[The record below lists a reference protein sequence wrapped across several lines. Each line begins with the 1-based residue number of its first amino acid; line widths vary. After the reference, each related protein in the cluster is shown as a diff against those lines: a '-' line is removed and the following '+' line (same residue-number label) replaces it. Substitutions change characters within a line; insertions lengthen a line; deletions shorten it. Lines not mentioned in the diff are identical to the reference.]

1 MFVRSLIT
9 LLLLLVPLALV
20 ADDTTRIEFDPPT
33 SREDGTELD
42 PATEIAQYDLYCRYK
57 EAEEFARDG
66 SVLTIP
72 GMTETGEHETTYGEF
87 LPERGRY
94 DCALTATDTDGR
106 ESDYSEIVEVSWL
119 DAPGSPTNVII
130 VR

>member
-1 MFVRSLIT
+1 MRILIA
-9 LLLLLVPLALV
+9 LLLLAPLALV
-20 ADDTTRIEFDPPT
+20 ADDTRIEFDPPVT
-33 SREDGTELD
+33 REDGTELD
-42 PATEIAQYDLYCRYK
+42 PATEIEHYDLYCRYQD
-57 EAEEFARDG
+57 ATEFSSD

-119 DAPGSPTNVII
+119 DAPGSPTSVII

>member
-1 MFVRSLIT
+1 MRFIIA
-9 LLLLLVPLALV
+9 LLLLAPLALA

-33 SREDGTELD
+33 SREDGTVLD
-42 PATEIAQYDLYCRYK
+42 PATEIAQYDLYCRYQD
-57 EAEEFARDG
+57 AEEFASDG

-72 GMTETGEHETTYGEF
+72 GLTETGEHETTYGEF

-119 DAPGSPTNVII
+119 SKPGTATNVII

>member
-1 MFVRSLIT
+1 MRFIIALA
-9 LLLLLVPLALV
+9 LLAPLALA

-42 PATEIAQYDLYCRYK
+42 PTTEIEQYDLYCRYQD
-57 EAEEFARDG
+57 ASSFSSD
-66 SVLTIP
+66 SVLVIP

-87 LPERGRY
+87 LPEKGRY

-119 DAPGSPTNVII
+119 DAPGSPTSVII